1 MSITIN
7 LEKEQEDCLEQLAKD
22 KNIDV
27 NQFITKIIDDYFESL
42 LDDELL
48 KIAEERSAD
57 IKAGKSK
64 IFSFEEVL
72 KENGLSD

>member
-7 LEKEQEDCLEQLAKD
+7 LEKEQEDCLQKLAKD

-48 KIAEERSAD
+48 RTAKEISAN
-57 IKAGKSK
+57 IKAGKEK
-64 IFSFEEVL
+64 TIPFSEI
-72 KENGLSD
+72 KAKYGL